1 MGVFYDKGTLHY
13 GFIGH
18 VNIANRASVFTL
30 GKIDSTG
37 DGGEF
42 REMAAGLGS
51 GSRLHGTKSTALG
64 SHKGHIRISADIDVS
79 R

>member
-18 VNIANRASVFTL
+18 VNIADRASVFTL
-30 GKIDSTG
+30 GKIDFTG
-37 DGGEF
+37 DGGGF
-42 REMAAGLGS
+42 REMGAGP